1 MKKQTMRMMAAAAA
15 AIAIC
20 SAGAARASEGRGVAP
35 DAAVKALVDGNARFS
50 AGQPTHPNA
59 GKDRIAETAGG
70 QHPFVAVL
78 GCADSRVSPEILFDQ
93 GVGDIFTVRVAGNV
107 SDTDE
112 IGSLEYA
119 VEHLGISA
127 ILVLGHTK
135 CGAVTAVVK
144 KAEVGGSLPGLLD
157 NIKPAARTAAHDNP
171 KLTGDDLIPKA
182 IRANVWQSIEDLFKR
197 SEVIRDA
204 VREGKLNVV
213 GGLYDIST
221 GGVEFMGKH
230 DEEKSLVGKAK
241 MKSKAKK
248 HGH

>member
-1 MKKQTMRMMAAAAA
+1 MKKQTKRVIAAVAA
-15 AIAIC
+15 AIAI
-20 SAGAARASEGRGVAP
+20 SAAGAARASEGQGMAP
-35 DAAVKALVDGNARFS
+35 DAAVRMLVEGNARFS
-50 AGQPTHPNA
+50 TGQPTHPNA
-59 GKDRIAETAGG
+59 GKDRVAETAGG
-70 QHPFVAVL
+70 QHPFAAIL
-78 GCADSRVSPEILFDQ
+78 GCADSRLSPEIIFDQ
-93 GVGDIFTVRVAGNV
+93 GIGDIFTVRVAGNV

-112 IGSLEYA
+112 IGSIEYA

-157 NIKPAARTAAHDNP
+157 NIKPAVRAAAHDNP

-204 VREGKLNVV
+204 VREGKLSVV

-221 GGVEFMGKH
+221 GAVDFMGKH
-230 DEEKSLVGKAK
+230 DRQDALAGKAK
-241 MKSKAKK
+241 KAAKAKK